1 MCCSKAYH
9 LEVVVVQ
16 QLAVVIQ
23 DREVIFNLLVV
34 LGLLKLRVFRAQTQ
48 ATLGVL
54 YFDDL
59 EAGDAGSLLEVK
71 HFHTHTF
78 KFLCFGLRL

>member
-1 MCCSKAYH
+1 MYLNSFSMCCSKAYH
-9 LEVVVVQ
+9 PEVVVVQ

-59 EAGDAGSLLEVK
+59 EAGDARSLLEVE
-71 HFHTHTF
+71 HFHTHTYV
-78 KFLCFGLRL
+78 

>member
-1 MCCSKAYH
+1 MRCSKAYH
-9 LEVVVVQ
+9 LEVVFVQ

-23 DREVIFNLLVV
+23 DKVIFNLLVV

-54 YFDDL
+54 YFNDL
-59 EAGDAGSLLEVK
+59 EGGDARSLLEVK
-71 HFHTHTF
+71 HFHTHMF
-78 KFLCFGLRL
+78 F

>member
-1 MCCSKAYH
+1 MCCSKVYH

-48 ATLGVL
+48 ATLGFL

-59 EAGDAGSLLEVK
+59 EAGDARSLLEVK
-71 HFHTHTF
+71 HFHTHTYF
-78 KFLCFGLRL
+78 